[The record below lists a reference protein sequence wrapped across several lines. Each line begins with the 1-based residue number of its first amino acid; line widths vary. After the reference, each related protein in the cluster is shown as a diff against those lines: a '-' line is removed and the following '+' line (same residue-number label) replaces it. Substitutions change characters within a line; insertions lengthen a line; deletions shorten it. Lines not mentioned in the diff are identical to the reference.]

1 MKQFEIGQQLL
12 AGGGNTFSS
21 HLYHHSRQASL
32 ESQRSSESGSLDSS
46 SRHLCLQVPWFAR
59 PVPELPAKRQ
69 VTFSRNHQLQQQQL
83 KAARDMYRPGLYTE
97 DEVEMYPMMCGDR
110 GGREHDL
117 LCGGGHDVMYGGG
130 QQDMVAKARLLHH
143 SRGSGGSYGNEMDL
157 PQDPR
162 LWSR

>member
-12 AGGGNTFSS
+12 AGGGNNTFGGQF
-21 HLYHHSRQASL
+21 YHHSRQASL
-32 ESQRSSESGSLDSS
+32 ESQRSSETGSLDSS
-46 SRHLCLQVPWFAR
+46 RLCLQVPWFAR

-69 VTFSRNHQLQQQQL
+69 VTFSRHHQQQPL
-83 KAARDMYRPGLYTE
+83 KAAKDMYRPGLYTE
-97 DEVEMYPMMCGDR
+97 DEVEMYPMMCGGDR

-117 LCGGGHDVMYGGG
+117 LCGEHDMMCGGGG
-130 QQDMVAKARLLHH
+130 QYDMAAAKTRLHH
-143 SRGSGGSYGNEMDL
+143 TRSGGYGNEMDL